1 MKVLN
6 IILAFLLLTP
16 ILSDEVSY
24 KVWTVTYF
32 AGSYIFTPVA
42 KNGTKYD
49 ISVRDENQNLKT
61 AVFVRFYF
69 QKTDQ
74 AVQSKDFLYIQ
85 NDDPGILERAIRNN
99 INQKS
104 SKDNDWDQEK
114 LKYVLQIDGG
124 SVLSSSKVV
133 YPDDVETIEEEAR
146 MDPFNGVFDLVVQF
160 YYSTSASNVP
170 GRANIKVFM
179 QETNFEGFVKGK
191 ENDGTMITANND
203 LKDNLAKQLI
213 INKFRQGVN
222 LQNNSQMNDNP
233 NDQLDKDDGYLL
245 STGDA
250 KPKDKSKS
258 QNSGSMMSKLSS
270 AADTMKKTL
279 SKGSNDKDDD
289 SKEYQQIPSKPQRLK
304 IIL

>member
-1 MKVLN
+1 M
-6 IILAFLLLTP
+6 
-16 ILSDEVSY
+16 
-24 KVWTVTYF
+24 
-32 AGSYIFTPVA
+32 
-42 KNGTKYD
+42 
-49 ISVRDENQNLKT
+49 
-61 AVFVRFYF
+61 RFYF

-85 NDDPGILERAIRNN
+85 NDDPGIMERAIRNN